1 MRLIIICD
9 VWAVAS
15 MFSPELAVQA
25 LYSSHHGWLNSWL
38 RARLGYSADAA
49 DLAQGQMG
57 LSLRLVERYVALVL
71 YHCFALRYTV

>member
-9 VWAVAS
+9 VRAVAS

-25 LYSSHHGWLNSWL
+25 LYSSHSWL
-38 RARLGYSADAA
+38 RVRLGYSADAA
-49 DLAQGQMG
+49 NLAQGQMG
-57 LSLRLVERYVALVL
+57 LSLRSVPRYVALVL

>member
-1 MRLIIICD
+1 
-9 VWAVAS
+9 
-15 MFSPELAVQA
+15 MFSSELAVKT
-25 LYSSHHGWLNSWL
+25 LYSGHHGWIISWL
-38 RARLGYSADAA
+38 PARLGYSADAA